1 MNRPQIITLVGVLV
15 VIAAIGLN
23 YFVGNDDGQRANSE
37 QATTGTGG
45 QVETTEPTISDWG
58 RRALAKLRSSP
69 PTAQRQSPAEPQ
81 SQAEPQSPAAPGA
94 PAQTQATNQP
104 VTPVIPATPVAP
116 SFDVVRISPEGDA
129 VIAGRAPPLSKVII
143 RDGDAVIGEAT
154 ADARGEWVFV
164 PDKPLLSGN
173 RQISLEAT
181 NEDGVII
188 PSESV
193 VVLAVPQRG
202 MDLAGNPSSEPVKP
216 LVVQVPREGTGPS
229 RVLQKPDATPAIQAA
244 EPAAIASVPTP
255 TLMEQVAKETAP
267 SKAKDTAQV
276 AGRVMHSAGDPAP
289 TAEAS
294 KFDGEAKSD
303 GETKKGSGVVL
314 LRPNAPTP
322 EMPQPALPAPTT
334 LSAREDISR
343 ATDDR
348 QAATIPA
355 PQSTAPGPYSLTLE
369 TVDYDDLGKL
379 SLSGKTDAGGT
390 VQVYLNN
397 DFIGRTLA
405 DEGGNWVMSPDRPVA
420 PGIYALRVDQV
431 TAGGAV
437 LARVEIPFSRAQPLT
452 NLPPGI
458 YVVVQ
463 PGNSLWR
470 IARQNYGKGVQY
482 TTIYAA
488 NQDQI
493 TDPDLIF
500 PGQVFALPTEAN

>member
-1 MNRPQIITLVGVLV
+1 MNRPQIITLIGVLV
-15 VIAAIGLN
+15 VILAISLN
-23 YFVGNDDGQRANSE
+23 YFVGNDDGQRAIPE

-45 QVETTEPTISDWG
+45 QTETTEPTISDWG
-58 RRALAKLRSSP
+58 RRALAKLRASP
-69 PTAQRQSPAEPQ
+69 PSAQRQSPADPQ
-81 SQAEPQSPAAPGA
+81 SQAEPGA

-116 SFDVVRISPEGDA
+116 SFDVVRINPEGDA

-181 NEDGVII
+181 NKDGVVI

-229 RVLQKPDATPAIQAA
+229 RVLQKPAATPAIQAV
-244 EPAAIASVPTP
+244 EPAAIASVPPP
-255 TLMEQVAKETAP
+255 TSLEQVAVGAMPAT
-267 SKAKDTAQV
+267 
-276 AGRVMHSAGDPAP
+276 GDPTP

-294 KFDGEAKSD
+294 KPDGEAKKD
-303 GETKKGSGVVL
+303 PGVVL

-322 EMPQPALPAPTT
+322 AMPQPAPPAPTT
-334 LSAREDISR
+334 SPARENISR

-348 QAATIPA
+348 QAATVPA
-355 PQSTAPGPYSLTLE
+355 PQSTAPGPYSLSLE

-431 TAGGAV
+431 NAGGAV

>member
-1 MNRPQIITLVGVLV
+1 
-15 VIAAIGLN
+15 
-23 YFVGNDDGQRANSE
+23 
-37 QATTGTGG
+37 
-45 QVETTEPTISDWG
+45 
-58 RRALAKLRSSP
+58 
-69 PTAQRQSPAEPQ
+69 
-81 SQAEPQSPAAPGA
+81 
-94 PAQTQATNQP
+94 
-104 VTPVIPATPVAP
+104 
-116 SFDVVRISPEGDA
+116 
-129 VIAGRAPPLSKVII
+129 
-143 RDGDAVIGEAT
+143 
-154 ADARGEWVFV
+154 
-164 PDKPLLSGN
+164 
-173 RQISLEAT
+173 
-181 NEDGVII
+181 
-188 PSESV
+188 
-193 VVLAVPQRG
+193 
-202 MDLAGNPSSEPVKP
+202 
-216 LVVQVPREGTGPS
+216 
-229 RVLQKPDATPAIQAA
+229 
-244 EPAAIASVPTP
+244 
-255 TLMEQVAKETAP
+255 
-267 SKAKDTAQV
+267 
-276 AGRVMHSAGDPAP
+276 
-289 TAEAS
+289 
-294 KFDGEAKSD
+294 
-303 GETKKGSGVVL
+303 
-314 LRPNAPTP
+314 
-322 EMPQPALPAPTT
+322 MPQPALPAPTT